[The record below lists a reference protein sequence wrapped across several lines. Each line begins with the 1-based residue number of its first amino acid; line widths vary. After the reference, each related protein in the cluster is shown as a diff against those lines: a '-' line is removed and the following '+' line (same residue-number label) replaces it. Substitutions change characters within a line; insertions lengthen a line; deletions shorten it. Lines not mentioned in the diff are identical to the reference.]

1 MNSNSALKDPVIVT
15 IALIFSLMVFGVIGT
30 LVVRPQ
36 HLPPQIRA
44 CEESIAHFM
53 E

>member
-1 MNSNSALKDPVIVT
+1 MNGSLKDPVIVT

-30 LVVRPQ
+30 VVVRPQ

-44 CEESIAHFM
+44 AEDQIARFM